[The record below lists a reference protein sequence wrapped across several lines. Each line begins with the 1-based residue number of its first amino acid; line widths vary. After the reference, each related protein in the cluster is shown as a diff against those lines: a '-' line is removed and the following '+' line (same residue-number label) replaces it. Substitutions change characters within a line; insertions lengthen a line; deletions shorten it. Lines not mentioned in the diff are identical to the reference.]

1 MSESNSRHEFHGD
14 LMTQPFRRLMKTGEI
29 LIGTVVTL
37 SAPQVPEILA
47 QSGFDWLFVDGEHS
61 PLSSSD
67 IEGIVRSAGLCP
79 CLVRIRDQS
88 EASIKS
94 ALDSGAAGIIA
105 PFVNTAEEAKRI
117 VTLCR
122 YPPEGCRSMGV
133 SRANGYGM
141 QFQDYLRR
149 ANSDTSVIVLVEHVD
164 AVKNIESIVRVAGI
178 DAVFVGPY
186 DLSASLGKPG
196 EVNDPGVQSCIERVR
211 RAVSDAGVHM
221 GIFGMTPDALEGLRT
236 QGFTLLAVGVDTV
249 FLGSAAKTAVD
260 RLKNSSCIS

>member
-1 MSESNSRHEFHGD
+1 MK
-14 LMTQPFRRLMKTGEI
+14 QPFRRLIKTGEI

-47 QSGFDWLFVDGEHS
+47 QCGFDWPFVNGEHS

-105 PFVNTAEEAKRI
+105 PFVNSAEEAKRI
-117 VTLCR
+117 VSLCR

-133 SRANGYGM
+133 SRANEGECGRWSYEPWIKRHALDIY
-141 QFQDYLRR
+141 Q
-149 ANSDTSVIVLVEHVD
+149 VD
-164 AVKNIESIVRVAGI
+164 LARN
-178 DAVFVGPY
+178 
-186 DLSASLGKPG
+186 
-196 EVNDPGVQSCIERVR
+196 
-211 RAVSDAGVHM
+211 
-221 GIFGMTPDALEGLRT
+221 
-236 QGFTLLAVGVDTV
+236 GFTDSLVIRRQMENAGGRVVNTV
-249 FLGSAAKTAVD
+249 TTS
-260 RLKNSSCIS
+260 